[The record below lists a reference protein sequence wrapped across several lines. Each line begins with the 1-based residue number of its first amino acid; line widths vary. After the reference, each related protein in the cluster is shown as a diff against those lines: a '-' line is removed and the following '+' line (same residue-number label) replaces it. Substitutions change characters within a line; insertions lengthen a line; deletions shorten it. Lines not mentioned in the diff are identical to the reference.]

1 MNESR
6 PAIRGRI
13 LNTSMQTCFGV
24 WEKSLNNVVP
34 VKKKQVGIGVGGIQ

>member
-1 MNESR
+1 MNGSR

-24 WEKSLNNVVP
+24 WEKSLKNVVP
-34 VKKKQVGIGVGGIQ
+34 VKKKQVGTGVGGIQ